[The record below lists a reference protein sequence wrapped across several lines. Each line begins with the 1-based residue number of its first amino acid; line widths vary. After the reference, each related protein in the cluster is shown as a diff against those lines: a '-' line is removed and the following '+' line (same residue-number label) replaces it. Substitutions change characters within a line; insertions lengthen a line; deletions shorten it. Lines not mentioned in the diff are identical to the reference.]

1 MASARAAERLLY
13 DASDP
18 GYRSDPYPLYASLRA
33 TDPVHR
39 SPRGFWVLTRYEDID
54 LVQRDARCSRGLRP
68 DDGMV
73 AAWGGWSSPIATEL
87 CTWMMHQDGADHAR
101 LRGLVG
107 KAFHPPG
114 IRLLR
119 ARVQTI
125 VDGLLDKVLG
135 GGAMEVI
142 ADLALPLPVAVI
154 SELMGLSVDDHE
166 QTGRWARAVGHAFDD
181 VLTPE
186 TLGQTELAIGEIT
199 SYMRT
204 KLGQAGGDGAG
215 ILSTLQAAQSGELLR
230 ERELV
235 STANLLLFAGF
246 ETTRN
251 LIGNGFLALL
261 RHPEELEKL
270 RTRPDLLPNAVLE
283 LLRYDSPVQANRRV
297 ALEPVEVGGVEIAAG
312 EKMLLLLGA
321 ANRDPARFEDPDRL
335 DVARPGVRPLSF
347 GGGVHFCLGAPLALL
362 EAEIAI
368 SSLIRRLEGVEL
380 AGPVQWA
387 DNVFLRGLE
396 ALPVTFTPP
405 LQARPQRER

>member
-1 MASARAAERLLY
+1 
-13 DASDP
+13 
-18 GYRSDPYPLYASLRA
+18 
-33 TDPVHR
+33 
-39 SPRGFWVLTRYEDID
+39 
-54 LVQRDARCSRGLRP
+54 
-68 DDGMV
+68 
-73 AAWGGWSSPIATEL
+73 
-87 CTWMMHQDGADHAR
+87 
-101 LRGLVG
+101 
-107 KAFHPPG
+107 
-114 IRLLR
+114 
-119 ARVQTI
+119 
-125 VDGLLDKVLG
+125 
-135 GGAMEVI
+135 
-142 ADLALPLPVAVI
+142 
-154 SELMGLSVDDHE
+154 
-166 QTGRWARAVGHAFDD
+166 
-181 VLTPE
+181 
-186 TLGQTELAIGEIT
+186 
-199 SYMRT
+199 MRT

-215 ILSTLQAAQSGELLR
+215 ILSTLQAAQSGELLS

-368 SSLIRRLEGVEL
+368 SSLIRRLVGVEL
-380 AGPVQWA
+380 AAPVQWA

-396 ALPVTFTPP
+396 ALPVTFTP
-405 LQARPQRER
+405 ARPQSER

>member
-1 MASARAAERLLY
+1 MGSTRAAERLLY

-18 GYRSDPYPLYASLRA
+18 GYRTDPYPLYASLRA

-39 SPRGFWVLTRYEDID
+39 SPKGFWVLTRYEDID

-87 CTWMMHQDGADHAR
+87 CAWMMHQDGADHVR

-107 KAFHPPG
+107 KAFQPAG

-119 ARVQTI
+119 ARAQTI
-125 VDGLLDKVLG
+125 VDSLLGRVLG
-135 GGAMEVI
+135 TGAMDVI

-154 SELMGLSVDDHE
+154 GELLGLSVDDHE
-166 QTGRWARAVGHAFDD
+166 QTGRWARAVGHAFDEG
-181 VLTPE
+181 LTPE
-186 TLGQTELAIGEIT
+186 TLGQAELAIEEIT

-204 KLGQAGGDGAG
+204 KLGQAGGSRAG
-215 ILSTLQAAQSGELLR
+215 ILSTLQAALSGERLS
-230 ERELV
+230 EQELV

-261 RHPEELEKL
+261 RHPEELERL
-270 RTRPDLLPNAVLE
+270 RARPDLLPNAVLE
-283 LLRYDSPVQANRRV
+283 LLRYDSSVQANRRV
-297 ALEPVEVGGVEIAAG
+297 AREPLEVGGVEIPAG

-321 ANRDPARFEDPDRL
+321 ANRDPARFVDPDRL
-335 DVARPGVRPLSF
+335 DVARRGVRPLSF
-347 GGGVHFCLGAPLALL
+347 GGGLHFCLGAPLALM

-368 SSLIRRLEGVEL
+368 SSLLRRLAGIEV
-380 AGPVQWA
+380 AGPVEWA
-387 DNVFLRGLE
+387 DNIFLRGLE
-396 ALPVTFTPP
+396 ALPIRFTPAGP
-405 LQARPQRER
+405 

>member
-1 MASARAAERLLY
+1 VIGELL
-13 DASDP
+13 
-18 GYRSDPYPLYASLRA
+18 
-33 TDPVHR
+33 
-39 SPRGFWVLTRYEDID
+39 
-54 LVQRDARCSRGLRP
+54 
-68 DDGMV
+68 
-73 AAWGGWSSPIATEL
+73 
-87 CTWMMHQDGADHAR
+87 
-101 LRGLVG
+101 
-107 KAFHPPG
+107 
-114 IRLLR
+114 
-119 ARVQTI
+119 
-125 VDGLLDKVLG
+125 
-135 GGAMEVI
+135 
-142 ADLALPLPVAVI
+142 
-154 SELMGLSVDDHE
+154 GLSVDDHE

-204 KLGQAGGDGAG
+204 KLGQTGGAAG
-215 ILSTLQAAQSGELLR
+215 ILSTLREAARSGDRLSEQ
-230 ERELV
+230 ELV

-297 ALEPVEVGGVEIAAG
+297 AREPLEVGGVEIAAG
-312 EKMLLLLGA
+312 DKMLLLLGA
-321 ANRDPARFEDPDRL
+321 ANRDPARFVDPDRL

-368 SSLIRRLEGVEL
+368 SSMMRRLDGVKL
-380 AGPVQWA
+380 AGQVEWA

-396 ALPVTFTPP
+396 ALPVTFTPE
-405 LQARPQRER
+405 RPQREQ